1 MERFESSQTSID
13 FNGRF
18 LDNGTWPDQKKYPL
32 NIKVLGRNV
41 EELVLNDIRA
51 SADYLIITGF
61 TSLSHLV
68 DVFGNNEYP
77 KLQNVRI
84 LLGFEP
90 LLKGRKSYE
99 TEVNLSKEIREYWLK
114 CGLSITL
121 GGAAIRLI
129 ELIKSGAVSFKF
141 RNRSHAKIYVGSDDV
156 ILGSSNFS
164 RSGLFHQH
172 EANLRFNKN
181 VRIEKERY
189 AEIKRIAE
197 NFFEEGTDYNSEMI
211 SLLEQ
216 LIAKVTW
223 QEALARAISEVIEGS
238 WLNEYVELTE
248 KLTNAKLW
256 PTQWHGIAHAM
267 NILQNSSNVLVAD
280 PTGSGKTKLCS
291 SLVLTLIHWLWENGE
306 RDKSNSIIVCPPL
319 VIPFWQKEFRNL
331 SHINHNQISM
341 GVLSNGKPQ
350 AMKAALEEISLAKI
364 LTIDEAHNYIRPHS
378 NRSRAIQSHQADH
391 VILATATPINKRADD
406 LLRLVQLL
414 DVDNLS
420 DDDFKIYKNLKEQ
433 PRRLLEKSDLDS
445 LRKFISQFTIR
456 RTKTELNHQ
465 IQKEDYKYLNS
476 EGNKCR
482 FPVQNCR
489 MYKTQETTEDIRIV
503 TQISEQIGNLLG
515 LTHLRRFS
523 RPDFDLDGIEGEKT
537 YIDTLLGA
545 GKALASFMIREALRS
560 SHAALVEHIA
570 GTPAAR
576 IQFDFKTKK
585 HETGDTLSKLEKFKE
600 KMPDIGDFSPTLF
613 PSYLI
618 DEKEYIEKVAE
629 EIRTYSNILKLA
641 KGLSGKREKGK
652 VEHLLKQYNQH
663 GLILGFDSTVIS
675 LDLIKKLIHESDPQV
690 PVHVVTGAEDASAL
704 EHVLQMCS
712 LGSTARAVILCSDR
726 MNEGVNMQQARSVT
740 LLDMPSVLRIAEQR
754 IGRIDRMDSPH
765 DEIEA
770 WWPDDSEEYSLKG
783 DKRLID
789 TSILAESIYG
799 SNLSVPK
806 GLRDRHYDAAN
817 EMINEYHSMREKDP
831 EWEGITDSFRP
842 VIELKEGT
850 NAIIDES
857 TYDKIKDIQGV
868 IKTRV
873 SFVKSSSSWVFFALR
888 GTKNQSPRWYFIDQD
903 GKFHTEYPAICL
915 QLRSHLVG
923 NPQTLDWNQEH
934 LDKFIERMQ
943 NEEVKLL
950 PNKRRRALIVAESIL
965 KRKIKYETPE
975 LIPVLQEVLRLFNPG
990 NKDFII
996 DYYRFAEQWIKIL
1009 QPYLNEK
1016 RDQAKRK
1023 RRVFN
1028 LNSLIKDHRIIK
1040 LSQPLL
1046 LQILENCPYTD
1057 RVDNKIVS
1065 CIIGVGNTSSPSH

>member
-1 MERFESSQTSID
+1 MERTESSQTSID
-13 FNGRF
+13 FKGRF

-32 NIKVLGRNV
+32 NIKGLGRNV
-41 EELVLNDIRA
+41 EELVLGDIQA
-51 SADYLIITGF
+51 STDYLIITGF
-61 TSLSHLV
+61 TSLSHV
-68 DVFGNNEYP
+68 IDVFGNNEYP
-77 KLQNVRI
+77 KLSNVRI

-90 LLKGRKSYE
+90 LPKGRKSYE

-129 ELIKSGAVSFKF
+129 ELIRSGRVQFKF
-141 RNRSHAKIYVGSDDV
+141 RNRSHAKIYVGDEDV

-164 RSGLFHQH
+164 RSGLFHQL

-181 VRIEKERY
+181 ARIEKERY
-189 AEIKRIAE
+189 IEIKRIAE
-197 NFFEEGTDYNSEMI
+197 NFYDEGTNYNHEMI

-238 WLNEYVELTE
+238 WLSEYVELTE

-256 PTQWHGIAHAM
+256 PTQWRGIAHAM
-267 NILQNSSNVLVAD
+267 NVLQTSSNVLIAD

-291 SLVLTLIHWLWENGE
+291 SLVLTLIHWLWENGK
-306 RDKSNSIIVCPPL
+306 RDKSDSVIVCPPL

-331 SHINHNQISM
+331 SHINHNQVSM

-350 AMKAALEEISLAKI
+350 AMKAALEEIALAKI

-406 LLRLVQLL
+406 LLRLIQLL

-420 DDDFKIYKNLKEQ
+420 DEDFKVYKNLREQ
-433 PRRLLEKSDLDS
+433 PRTVLEKSDLDN

-456 RTKTELNHQ
+456 RTKTELNRQ
-465 IQKEDYKYLNS
+465 IEKEDDKYLNS

-489 MYKTQETTEDIRIV
+489 MYKTAETASDIDIV
-503 TQISEQIGNLLG
+503 SKINAEIKKLNG

-523 RPDFDLDGIEGEKT
+523 RPDFELDGVEGEKI
-537 YIDTLLGA
+537 YINTLLSS

-570 GTPAAR
+570 GTLAAR
-576 IQFDFKTKK
+576 SQFEFKTKK
-585 HETGDTLSKLEKFKE
+585 SLTGNTLNKLIVFKE
-600 KMPDIGDFSPTLF
+600 KMPDISDFSPILF

-618 DEKEYIEKVAE
+618 DEKEYSQKVDD
-629 EIRTYSNILKLA
+629 EINAYTNILSLA
-641 KGLSGKREKGK
+641 KGFSGKREKGK
-652 VEHLLKQYNQH
+652 AAHLLKQYYEH

-675 LDLIKKLIHESDPQV
+675 LDLMKQLIHESDPQV
-690 PVHVVTGAEDASAL
+690 PVHVVSGSENDAVL
-704 EHVLQMCS
+704 ENVLQMCS
-712 LGSTARAVILCSDR
+712 LGSTANAIILCSDR

-783 DKRLID
+783 DKRLVD

-806 GLRDRHYDAAN
+806 VLKDRHYDGAN
-817 EMINEYHSMREKDP
+817 EMISEYHSMREKDP

-842 VIELKEGT
+842 VIELKEG
-850 NAIIDES
+850 NSAIIDEA
-857 TYDKIKDIQGV
+857 TYDRIKDIQGV

-873 SFVKSSSSWVFFALR
+873 SFVNSYSSWVFFALR
-888 GTKNQSPRWYFIDQD
+888 GTKDQSPRWYFMDHQ
-903 GKFHTEYPAICL
+903 GTFHTEYPAICK
-915 QLRSHLVG
+915 QLRDHLTG
-923 NPQTLDWNQEH
+923 NPQTLAWDQQH
-934 LDKFIERMQ
+934 LDKFIERMRQ
-943 NEEVKLL
+943 EEVKLL
-950 PNKRRRALIVAESIL
+950 PNKRKRALAVAQSIL
-965 KRKIKYETPE
+965 NKKLKYETPE
-975 LIPVLQEVLRLFNPG
+975 LIPVIQEVLRLFNASS
-990 NKDFII
+990 KEFII

-1016 RDQAKRK
+1016 REQAKRK

-1028 LNSLIKDHRIIK
+1028 LNSLVKDHRTIK
-1040 LSQPLL
+1040 LSHPLL

-1065 CIIGVGNTSSPSH
+1065 CIIGVSAPQGL